1 MKCKYITIERE
12 YGSGGTKIARLLSD
26 KTGVRCFGQEI
37 LEEVS
42 KENDISVETIEKYEE
57 KATGSFLYS
66 IYAMTQAVSGNSDML
81 TAEGHIYVAEQ
92 SVIKR
97 LAAKGSAIFL
107 GHCASEA
114 LKDEKGVVRIFI
126 RCTNEE
132 EKRKRIAA
140 DYGIA
145 ENQIDLTR
153 RHFDKKRMNY
163 YYANTA
169 RKWDDLKNYD
179 IVLDSAV
186 LGIDGCVNM
195 LKSLLVQEE
204 NKDK

>member
-26 KTGVRCFGQEI
+26 KTGVPCFGQEI

-145 ENQIDLTR
+145 ENQIDITR

>member
-26 KTGVRCFGQEI
+26 KTGVPCFGQEI